1 MKFIKSL
8 ICNYLCINNLHKVS
22 KIGVNVFKKEQFY
35 NSYNS
40 YNSYN
45 EYDANINENND
56 LLKFCS
62 FKKTKMHYLK
72 NNIYFD
78 IYNDSMIEINEQ
90 LIIRKSKI
98 INKFDNLHYNKY
110 NDLTAEH
117 IFPQSFLKEYSK
129 AKFDMHNIYL
139 TKGTINS
146 NRSNY
151 KFIQNLTSLE
161 DNNENKKEDNNENN
175 RFVLN
180 KIKSKIQ
187 NNDKFLKKIIVKR
200 EKKYKKKQKKQ
211 NHNAINFVKIHDTQN
226 YKNNKFKLF
235 IPHAESRGAIARSL
249 AYMKYT
255 YPNLELDKVINSSTL
270 IEWNCAYPPTNI
282 ERIQNEVIKN
292 IQGNY
297 NIFILNYDLVNE
309 YFK

>member
-22 KIGVNVFKKEQFY
+22 KTGVNVFKKE
-35 NSYNS
+35 NSYN
-40 YNSYN
+40 YN
-45 EYDANINENND
+45 EYDANINENNNS
-56 LLKFCS
+56 LKFCS

-78 IYNDSMIEINEQ
+78 IYNDSMLEINKQ
-90 LIIRKSKI
+90 LIISESKI

-117 IFPQSFLKEYSK
+117 IFPQSFLREYSK

-161 DNNENKKEDNNENN
+161 DINENKKENNKLNLNN
-175 RFVLN
+175 LETKFKNNN
-180 KIKSKIQ
+180 KI
-187 NNDKFLKKIIVKR
+187 LKKIIVKR
-200 EKKYKKKQKKQ
+200 EKQYKIKKT
-211 NHNAINFVKIHDTQN
+211 NNFVKIHDTQN
-226 YKNNKFKLF
+226 YKNNKLKLF
-235 IPHAESRGAIARSL
+235 IPHKESRGAIARSL

-309 YFK
+309 YFN

>member
-22 KIGVNVFKKEQFY
+22 KIGLNVFKKEHFY
-35 NSYNS
+35 NSYN
-40 YNSYN
+40 YN
-45 EYDANINENND
+45 EYDANINENINENNN

-78 IYNDSMIEINEQ
+78 IYNDSMLEINKQ
-90 LIIRKSKI
+90 LIISESKI

-180 KIKSKIQ
+180 KIKTKFKNNNKI
-187 NNDKFLKKIIVKR
+187 LKKIIVKR
-200 EKKYKKKQKKQ
+200 EKQYKIKKA
-211 NHNAINFVKIHDTQN
+211 NNFVKIHDTQN

-309 YFK
+309 YFN

>member
-8 ICNYLCINNLHKVS
+8 IYNYLCINNLHKVS
-22 KIGVNVFKKEQFY
+22 KIGVNVFKKE
-35 NSYNS
+35 NSYTY
-40 YNSYN
+40 YNYN
-45 EYDANINENND
+45 EYDANINENNN

-161 DNNENKKEDNNENN
+161 DIDENKKQNNKLNLNN
-175 RFVLN
+175 LKTKFKNNN
-180 KIKSKIQ
+180 KI
-187 NNDKFLKKIIVKR
+187 LKKIIVKR
-200 EKKYKKKQKKQ
+200 EKQYKIKKA
-211 NHNAINFVKIHDTQN
+211 NNFVKIHNTQN
-226 YKNNKFKLF
+226 YKNNKLKLF
-235 IPHAESRGAIARSL
+235 IPHEESRGAIARSL

-255 YPNLELDKVINSSTL
+255 YPNLELDKVINSTTL

-309 YFK
+309 YFN

>member
-22 KIGVNVFKKEQFY
+22 KIGVNVFKKENYY
-35 NSYNS
+35 NSYN
-40 YNSYN
+40 YN
-45 EYDANINENND
+45 EYDANFNENNNENNN

-78 IYNDSMIEINEQ
+78 IYNDSMLEINKQ
-90 LIIRKSKI
+90 LIISESKI
-98 INKFDNLHYNKY
+98 INNFNNYDYNKY

-139 TKGTINS
+139 TKGSINS

-161 DNNENKKEDNNENN
+161 DIDENKKESKKQNNKVI
-175 RFVLN
+175 FN
-180 KIKSKIQ
+180 KIKTKFKNNNKI
-187 NNDKFLKKIIVKR
+187 LKKIIVKR
-200 EKKYKKKQKKQ
+200 EKQYKIKKT
-211 NHNAINFVKIHDTQN
+211 NNFVKIQDTPN
-226 YKNNKFKLF
+226 YKNNKLKLF
-235 IPHAESRGAIARSL
+235 IPHEESRGAIARSL

-297 NIFILNYDLVNE
+297 NIFILNHDLVNE
-309 YFK
+309 YFC

>member
-22 KIGVNVFKKEQFY
+22 KIGVNVFKKEHF
-35 NSYNS
+35 YNS

-45 EYDANINENND
+45 EYDANINENNN

-62 FKKTKMHYLK
+62 FKKTKIHYLK

-78 IYNDSMIEINEQ
+78 IYNDSLNSINKQ
-90 LIIRKSKI
+90 LIISKSKI

-161 DNNENKKEDNNENN
+161 DIDENKKENKKQNNKLN
-175 RFVLN
+175 LN

-187 NNDKFLKKIIVKR
+187 NNDKFLKKNIVKR
-200 EKKYKKKQKKQ
+200 EKQYKIKKA
-211 NHNAINFVKIHDTQN
+211 NNFVKIHDTQN

-235 IPHAESRGAIARSL
+235 IPHTEARGAIARSL

-309 YFK
+309 YFN

>member
-8 ICNYLCINNLHKVS
+8 ICNYLCINNLHKLS
-22 KIGVNVFKKEQFY
+22 KTGVDAFKK
-35 NSYNS
+35 N
-40 YNSYN
+40 
-45 EYDANINENND
+45 NINPENNYPK
-56 LLKFCS
+56 KFCN
-62 FKKTKMHYLK
+62 FKKTKIHYLE
-72 NNIYFD
+72 NNIYYD
-78 IYNDSMIEINEQ
+78 IYKDS
-90 LIIRKSKI
+90 LIT
-98 INKFDNLHYNKY
+98 INKQIENNEVQFDNLDYNKY

-117 IFPQSFLKEYSK
+117 IFPQSFLREYSF

-161 DNNENKKEDNNENN
+161 DIDENKKESKKENN
-175 RFVLN
+175 KLN
-180 KIKSKIQ
+180 LNNLKTKFKNNKKI
-187 NNDKFLKKIIVKR
+187 LKKIIVKR
-200 EKKYKKKQKKQ
+200 EKQYKIKKT
-211 NHNAINFVKIHDTQN
+211 NNFVKIHDTQN
-226 YKNNKFKLF
+226 YKNNKLKLF
-235 IPHAESRGAIARSL
+235 IPHKESRGAIARSL

-309 YFK
+309 YFN

>member
-22 KIGVNVFKKEQFY
+22 KNGVNIFKKENYY
-35 NSYNS
+35 NYYN
-40 YNSYN
+40 YN
-45 EYDANINENND
+45 EYDTNINKNNN

-78 IYNDSMIEINEQ
+78 IYNDSMIEINKQ
-90 LIIRKSKI
+90 LIISESKI
-98 INKFDNLHYNKY
+98 INNFDNLDYNKY

-117 IFPQSFLKEYSK
+117 IFPQSFLREYSK

-139 TKGTINS
+139 TKNTTNS

-151 KFIQNLTSLE
+151 KYIE
-161 DNNENKKEDNNENN
+161 ENTLDLNIFKKDKEKHK
-175 RFVLN
+175 VILN
-180 KIKSKIQ
+180 KIKSKFK
-187 NNDKFLKKIIVKR
+187 NNNKILKKIIVKR
-200 EKKYKKKQKKQ
+200 EKQYKNK
-211 NHNAINFVKIHDTQN
+211 INKIKFNKIHNTQN
-226 YKNNKFKLF
+226 YKNNKLKLF
-235 IPHAESRGAIARSL
+235 IPYEESRGAIARSL

-297 NIFILNYDLVNE
+297 NIFILNHDLVNE
-309 YFK
+309 YFN

>member
-8 ICNYLCINNLHKVS
+8 IYNYLCINNLHKVS
-22 KIGVNVFKKEQFY
+22 KIGVNVFKKE
-35 NSYNS
+35 NSYTY
-40 YNSYN
+40 YNYN
-45 EYDANINENND
+45 EYDANINENNN

-78 IYNDSMIEINEQ
+78 IYNDSILEINKQ
-90 LIIRKSKI
+90 LIISKSKI

-161 DNNENKKEDNNENN
+161 DIDENKKQNNKLNLNN
-175 RFVLN
+175 LKTKFKNNN
-180 KIKSKIQ
+180 KI
-187 NNDKFLKKIIVKR
+187 LKKIIVKR
-200 EKKYKKKQKKQ
+200 EKQYKIKKA
-211 NHNAINFVKIHDTQN
+211 NNFVKIHNTQN
-226 YKNNKFKLF
+226 YKNNKLKLF
-235 IPHAESRGAIARSL
+235 IPHEESRGAIARSL

-255 YPNLELDKVINSSTL
+255 YPNLELDKVINSTTL

-309 YFK
+309 YFN

>member
-22 KIGVNVFKKEQFY
+22 KTGVNIFKKENFQNCNN
-35 NSYNS
+35 NSFNY
-40 YNSYN
+40 
-45 EYDANINENND
+45 
-56 LLKFCS
+56 FS
-62 FKKTKMHYLK
+62 FKKTKIHYFK

-78 IYNDSMIEINEQ
+78 IYNDSLNSISNQ
-90 LIIRKSKI
+90 IIIDDFNI
-98 INKFDNLHYNKY
+98 INNFNNYNYNKY

-117 IFPQSFLKEYSK
+117 IFPQSFLREYSF

-139 TKGTINS
+139 TKSSINS

-151 KFIQNLTSLE
+151 KYIE
-161 DNNENKKEDNNENN
+161 DNMLNLNSAENKQKQNNKLI
-175 RFVLN
+175 FN
-180 KIKSKIQ
+180 KIKTKFKNNNKI
-187 NNDKFLKKIIVKR
+187 LKKIIVKR
-200 EKKYKKKQKKQ
+200 EKQYKIKKT
-211 NHNAINFVKIHDTQN
+211 NNFVKIHNTQN
-226 YKNNKFKLF
+226 YKNNKLKLF
-235 IPHAESRGAIARSL
+235 IPHKESRGAIARSL

-282 ERIQNEVIKN
+282 ERMQNEVIKN

-297 NIFILNYDLVNE
+297 NIFILNHDLVNE
-309 YFK
+309 YFVKGTFL

>member
-8 ICNYLCINNLHKVS
+8 IYNYLCINNLHKVS
-22 KIGVNVFKKEQFY
+22 KIGVNVFKKE
-35 NSYNS
+35 NSYTY
-40 YNSYN
+40 YNYN
-45 EYDANINENND
+45 EYDANINENNN

-78 IYNDSMIEINEQ
+78 IYNDSLNSINKQ
-90 LIIRKSKI
+90 LIISKSKI

-161 DNNENKKEDNNENN
+161 DIDENKKQNNKLNLNN
-175 RFVLN
+175 LKTKFKNNN
-180 KIKSKIQ
+180 KI
-187 NNDKFLKKIIVKR
+187 LKKIIVKR
-200 EKKYKKKQKKQ
+200 EKQYKIKKA
-211 NHNAINFVKIHDTQN
+211 NNFVKIHNTQN
-226 YKNNKFKLF
+226 YKNNKLKLF
-235 IPHAESRGAIARSL
+235 IPHEESRGAIARSL

-255 YPNLELDKVINSSTL
+255 YPNLELDKVINSTTL

-309 YFK
+309 YFN

>member
-8 ICNYLCINNLHKVS
+8 IYNYLCINNLHKVS
-22 KIGVNVFKKEQFY
+22 KIGVNVFKKE
-35 NSYNS
+35 NSYTY
-40 YNSYN
+40 YNYN
-45 EYDANINENND
+45 EYDANINENNN

-78 IYNDSMIEINEQ
+78 IYNDSMLEINKQ
-90 LIIRKSKI
+90 LIISKSKI

-161 DNNENKKEDNNENN
+161 DIDENKKQNNKLNLNN
-175 RFVLN
+175 LKTKFKNNN
-180 KIKSKIQ
+180 KI
-187 NNDKFLKKIIVKR
+187 LKKIIVKR
-200 EKKYKKKQKKQ
+200 EKQYKIKKA
-211 NHNAINFVKIHDTQN
+211 NNFVKIHNTQN
-226 YKNNKFKLF
+226 YKNNKLKLF
-235 IPHAESRGAIARSL
+235 IPHEESRGAIARSL

-255 YPNLELDKVINSSTL
+255 YPNLELDKVINSTTL

-309 YFK
+309 YFN

>member
-22 KIGVNVFKKEQFY
+22 KIGVNVFKKENYY

-40 YNSYN
+40 YNYN
-45 EYDANINENND
+45 EYDANINENNN

-78 IYNDSMIEINEQ
+78 IYNDSMLEINKQ
-90 LIIRKSKI
+90 LIISESKI

-161 DNNENKKEDNNENN
+161 DIDENKKQNNKLNLNN
-175 RFVLN
+175 LKTKFKNNN
-180 KIKSKIQ
+180 KI
-187 NNDKFLKKIIVKR
+187 LKKIIVKR
-200 EKKYKKKQKKQ
+200 EKQYKIKKT
-211 NHNAINFVKIHDTQN
+211 NNFVKIHDTQN
-226 YKNNKFKLF
+226 YKNNKLKLF
-235 IPHAESRGAIARSL
+235 IPHKESRGAIARSL
-249 AYMKYT
+249 AYMKYN

-309 YFK
+309 YFN

>member
-22 KIGVNVFKKEQFY
+22 KIGVNVFKKEHFY
-35 NSYNS
+35 NSYN
-40 YNSYN
+40 YN

-62 FKKTKMHYLK
+62 FKKTKIHYLK

-78 IYNDSMIEINEQ
+78 IYNDSLNSINKQ
-90 LIIRKSKI
+90 LIISKSKI

-139 TKGTINS
+139 TKGTINI

-161 DNNENKKEDNNENN
+161 DIDENKKENKKQNNKLNLNN
-175 RFVLN
+175 LKTKFKNNN
-180 KIKSKIQ
+180 KI
-187 NNDKFLKKIIVKR
+187 LKKIIVKR
-200 EKKYKKKQKKQ
+200 EKQYKIKKA
-211 NHNAINFVKIHDTQN
+211 NNFVKIHDTQN

-309 YFK
+309 YFN

>member
-22 KIGVNVFKKEQFY
+22 KIGVNVFKKENYY
-35 NSYNS
+35 NSYN
-40 YNSYN
+40 YN
-45 EYDANINENND
+45 EYDANINENNN

-78 IYNDSMIEINEQ
+78 IYNDSMLEINKQ
-90 LIIRKSKI
+90 LIISESKI

-161 DNNENKKEDNNENN
+161 DIDENKKESKKENN
-175 RFVLN
+175 KLN
-180 KIKSKIQ
+180 LNNLKTKFKNNKKI
-187 NNDKFLKKIIVKR
+187 LKKIIVKR
-200 EKKYKKKQKKQ
+200 EKQYKIKKT
-211 NHNAINFVKIHDTQN
+211 NNFVKIHDTQN
-226 YKNNKFKLF
+226 YKNNKLKLF
-235 IPHAESRGAIARSL
+235 IPHKESRGAIARSL

-309 YFK
+309 YFN

>member
-22 KIGVNVFKKEQFY
+22 KIGVNVFKKENYY
-35 NSYNS
+35 NSYN
-40 YNSYN
+40 YYN
-45 EYDANINENND
+45 EYNANINENNN

-78 IYNDSMIEINEQ
+78 IYNDSMLEINKQ
-90 LIIRKSKI
+90 LIISKSKI

-161 DNNENKKEDNNENN
+161 DIDESKKENNKLNLNN
-175 RFVLN
+175 LKTKFKNNN
-180 KIKSKIQ
+180 KI
-187 NNDKFLKKIIVKR
+187 LKKIIVKR
-200 EKKYKKKQKKQ
+200 EKQYKIKKA
-211 NHNAINFVKIHDTQN
+211 NNFVKIHNTQN
-226 YKNNKFKLF
+226 YKNNKLKLF
-235 IPHAESRGAIARSL
+235 IPHEESRGAIARSL

-309 YFK
+309 YFN

>member
-22 KIGVNVFKKEQFY
+22 KTGVNVFKKENYY
-35 NSYNS
+35 NSYN
-40 YNSYN
+40 YN
-45 EYDANINENND
+45 EYDANINENNN

-78 IYNDSMIEINEQ
+78 IYNDSMLEINKQ
-90 LIIRKSKI
+90 LIISESKI

-161 DNNENKKEDNNENN
+161 DIDENKKKSKKENN
-175 RFVLN
+175 KLNLNNLKTKFKNNN
-180 KIKSKIQ
+180 KI
-187 NNDKFLKKIIVKR
+187 LKKIIVKR
-200 EKKYKKKQKKQ
+200 EKQYKIKKT
-211 NHNAINFVKIHDTQN
+211 NNFVKIHNTQN
-226 YKNNKFKLF
+226 YKNNKLKLF
-235 IPHAESRGAIARSL
+235 IPHKESRGAIARSL

-270 IEWNCAYPPTNI
+270 IDWNCAYPPTNI

-309 YFK
+309 YFN

>member
-22 KIGVNVFKKEQFY
+22 KIGVNVFKKENYY
-35 NSYNS
+35 NSYN
-40 YNSYN
+40 YN
-45 EYDANINENND
+45 EYDANINENNN

-78 IYNDSMIEINEQ
+78 IYNDSMLEINKQ
-90 LIIRKSKI
+90 LIISESKI

-117 IFPQSFLKEYSK
+117 IFPQSFLREYSK

-139 TKGTINS
+139 TKSTINS

-161 DNNENKKEDNNENN
+161 DIDENKKESKKENN
-175 RFVLN
+175 KLNLNNLKTKFKNNN
-180 KIKSKIQ
+180 KI
-187 NNDKFLKKIIVKR
+187 LKKIIVKR
-200 EKKYKKKQKKQ
+200 EKQCKIKKT
-211 NHNAINFVKIHDTQN
+211 NNFVKIHDTQN
-226 YKNNKFKLF
+226 YKNNKLKLF
-235 IPHAESRGAIARSL
+235 IPHEESRGAIARSL

-270 IEWNCAYPPTNI
+270 IEWNCAYPPTII

-309 YFK
+309 YFVKETQVSL

>member
-22 KIGVNVFKKEQFY
+22 KTGLNVFKKEHFY
-35 NSYNS
+35 NSYN
-40 YNSYN
+40 YYN
-45 EYDANINENND
+45 EYDANINENNN

-78 IYNDSMIEINEQ
+78 IYNDSILEINKQ
-90 LIIRKSKI
+90 LIISESKI

-161 DNNENKKEDNNENN
+161 DIDENKKENN

-187 NNDKFLKKIIVKR
+187 NNNKILKKIIVKR
-200 EKKYKKKQKKQ
+200 EKQDKIKKT
-211 NHNAINFVKIHDTQN
+211 NNFVKIHDTQN
-226 YKNNKFKLF
+226 YKNNKLKLF

-270 IEWNCAYPPTNI
+270 IEWNTAYPPTNI

-309 YFK
+309 YFN

>member
-22 KIGVNVFKKEQFY
+22 KIGVNVFKKEHF
-35 NSYNS
+35 YNS

-45 EYDANINENND
+45 EYDANINENNN

-62 FKKTKMHYLK
+62 FKKTKIHYLK

-78 IYNDSMIEINEQ
+78 IYNDSLNSINKQ
-90 LIIRKSKI
+90 LIISKSKI

-161 DNNENKKEDNNENN
+161 DIDENKKENKKQNNKLN
-175 RFVLN
+175 LN

-187 NNDKFLKKIIVKR
+187 NNDKFLKKILLNERSNIKL
-200 EKKYKKKQKKQ
+200 KKLIILLKYMIHKTIKI
-211 NHNAINFVKIHDTQN
+211 IN
-226 YKNNKFKLF
+226 
-235 IPHAESRGAIARSL
+235 
-249 AYMKYT
+249 
-255 YPNLELDKVINSSTL
+255 
-270 IEWNCAYPPTNI
+270 
-282 ERIQNEVIKN
+282 
-292 IQGNY
+292 
-297 NIFILNYDLVNE
+297 LNYLFHTQKHE
-309 YFK
+309 ELLLGHWLI

>member
-22 KIGVNVFKKEQFY
+22 KIGVNVFKKENYY

-40 YNSYN
+40 YNYN
-45 EYDANINENND
+45 EYDANINENNN

-78 IYNDSMIEINEQ
+78 IYNDSMLEINKQ
-90 LIIRKSKI
+90 LIISESKI

-161 DNNENKKEDNNENN
+161 DIDENKKK
-175 RFVLN
+175 V
-180 KIKSKIQ
+180 K
-187 NNDKFLKKIIVKR
+187 KKII
-200 EKKYKKKQKKQ
+200 
-211 NHNAINFVKIHDTQN
+211 
-226 YKNNKFKLF
+226 
-235 IPHAESRGAIARSL
+235 
-249 AYMKYT
+249 
-255 YPNLELDKVINSSTL
+255 NS
-270 IEWNCAYPPTNI
+270 I
-282 ERIQNEVIKN
+282 
-292 IQGNY
+292 
-297 NIFILNYDLVNE
+297 
-309 YFK
+309 

>member
-22 KIGVNVFKKEQFY
+22 KIGVNVFKKENYY
-35 NSYNS
+35 NSYN
-40 YNSYN
+40 YN
-45 EYDANINENND
+45 EYDANINENNN

-78 IYNDSMIEINEQ
+78 IYNDSMLEINKQ
-90 LIIRKSKI
+90 LIISESKI

-129 AKFDMHNIYL
+129 AKSDMHNIYL

-161 DNNENKKEDNNENN
+161 DIDENKKQNNKLNLNN
-175 RFVLN
+175 LKTKFKNNN
-180 KIKSKIQ
+180 KI
-187 NNDKFLKKIIVKR
+187 LKKIIVKR
-200 EKKYKKKQKKQ
+200 EKQYKIKKT
-211 NHNAINFVKIHDTQN
+211 NNFVKIHDTQN
-226 YKNNKFKLF
+226 YKNNKLKLF
-235 IPHAESRGAIARSL
+235 IPHKESRGAIARSL

-270 IEWNCAYPPTNI
+270 IEWNCAYPPTYI
-282 ERIQNEVIKN
+282 ERMQNEVIKN

-309 YFK
+309 YFN

>member
-22 KIGVNVFKKEQFY
+22 KTGLNVFKKEHFY
-35 NSYNS
+35 NSYN
-40 YNSYN
+40 YYN
-45 EYDANINENND
+45 EYDANINENNN

-78 IYNDSMIEINEQ
+78 IYNDSILEINKQ
-90 LIIRKSKI
+90 LIISESKI

-117 IFPQSFLKEYSK
+117 IFPQSFLREYSK

-161 DNNENKKEDNNENN
+161 DIDENKKENNKLNLNN
-175 RFVLN
+175 LKTKFKNNN
-180 KIKSKIQ
+180 KI
-187 NNDKFLKKIIVKR
+187 LKKIIVKR
-200 EKKYKKKQKKQ
+200 EKQYKIKKA
-211 NHNAINFVKIHDTQN
+211 NNFVKIHNTQN
-226 YKNNKFKLF
+226 YKNNKLKLF
-235 IPHAESRGAIARSL
+235 IPHKESRGAIARSL

-309 YFK
+309 YFN

>member
-22 KIGVNVFKKEQFY
+22 KTGLNVFKKEHFY
-35 NSYNS
+35 NSYN
-40 YNSYN
+40 YYN
-45 EYDANINENND
+45 EYDANINENNN

-78 IYNDSMIEINEQ
+78 IYNDSILEINKQ
-90 LIIRKSKI
+90 LIISESKI

-161 DNNENKKEDNNENN
+161 DIDENKKESKKENN
-175 RFVLN
+175 KLN
-180 KIKSKIQ
+180 LNNLKTKFKNNKKI
-187 NNDKFLKKIIVKR
+187 LKKIIVKR
-200 EKKYKKKQKKQ
+200 EKQYKIKKT
-211 NHNAINFVKIHDTQN
+211 NNFIKIHDTQN
-226 YKNNKFKLF
+226 YKNNKLKLF
-235 IPHAESRGAIARSL
+235 IPHKESRGAIARSL

-309 YFK
+309 YFN

>member
-22 KIGVNVFKKEQFY
+22 KIGVNVFKKENYY
-35 NSYNS
+35 NSYN
-40 YNSYN
+40 YYN
-45 EYDANINENND
+45 EYNANINENNN

-78 IYNDSMIEINEQ
+78 IYNDSMLEINKQ
-90 LIIRKSKI
+90 LIISKSKI

-161 DNNENKKEDNNENN
+161 DIDENKKQNNKLN
-175 RFVLN
+175 LN
-180 KIKSKIQ
+180 KIKTKFKNNNKI
-187 NNDKFLKKIIVKR
+187 LKKIIVKR
-200 EKKYKKKQKKQ
+200 EKQYKIKKA
-211 NHNAINFVKIHDTQN
+211 NNFVKIHNTQN
-226 YKNNKFKLF
+226 YKNNKLKLF
-235 IPHAESRGAIARSL
+235 IPYEESRGAIARSL

-297 NIFILNYDLVNE
+297 NIFILNYDLVNK
-309 YFK
+309 YFN

>member
-22 KIGVNVFKKEQFY
+22 KIGVNVFKKENYY
-35 NSYNS
+35 NSYN
-40 YNSYN
+40 YN
-45 EYDANINENND
+45 EYDANINENNN

-78 IYNDSMIEINEQ
+78 IYNDSMLEINKQ
-90 LIIRKSKI
+90 LIISESKI

-161 DNNENKKEDNNENN
+161 DIDENKKESKKENN
-175 RFVLN
+175 KLNLNNLKTKFKNNN
-180 KIKSKIQ
+180 KI
-187 NNDKFLKKIIVKR
+187 LKKIIVKR
-200 EKKYKKKQKKQ
+200 EKQCKIKKT
-211 NHNAINFVKIHDTQN
+211 NNFVKIHDTQN
-226 YKNNKFKLF
+226 YKNNKLKLF
-235 IPHAESRGAIARSL
+235 IPHEESRGAIARSL

-309 YFK
+309 YFN

>member
-22 KIGVNVFKKEQFY
+22 KIGVNVFKKENYY
-35 NSYNS
+35 NSYN
-40 YNSYN
+40 YN
-45 EYDANINENND
+45 EYDANINENNN

-78 IYNDSMIEINEQ
+78 IYNDSMLEINKQ
-90 LIIRKSKI
+90 LIISESKI

-117 IFPQSFLKEYSK
+117 IFPQSFLREYSK

-161 DNNENKKEDNNENN
+161 DIDENKKESKKENN
-175 RFVLN
+175 KLNLNNLKTKFKNNN
-180 KIKSKIQ
+180 KI
-187 NNDKFLKKIIVKR
+187 LKKIIVKR
-200 EKKYKKKQKKQ
+200 EKQCKIKKT
-211 NHNAINFVKIHDTQN
+211 NNFVKIHDTQN
-226 YKNNKFKLF
+226 YKNNKLKLF
-235 IPHAESRGAIARSL
+235 IPHEESRGAIARSL

-309 YFK
+309 YFN

>member
-8 ICNYLCINNLHKVS
+8 IYNYLCINNLHKVS
-22 KIGVNVFKKEQFY
+22 KIGVNVFKKENYY
-35 NSYNS
+35 NSYN
-40 YNSYN
+40 YYN
-45 EYDANINENND
+45 EYNANINENNN

-78 IYNDSMIEINEQ
+78 IYNDSMLEINKQ
-90 LIIRKSKI
+90 LIISKSKI

-161 DNNENKKEDNNENN
+161 DIDESKKENNKLNLNN
-175 RFVLN
+175 LKTKFKNNN
-180 KIKSKIQ
+180 KI
-187 NNDKFLKKIIVKR
+187 LKKIIVKR
-200 EKKYKKKQKKQ
+200 EKQYKIKKA
-211 NHNAINFVKIHDTQN
+211 NNFVKIHNTQN
-226 YKNNKFKLF
+226 YKNNKLKLF
-235 IPHAESRGAIARSL
+235 IPHEESRGAIARSL

-255 YPNLELDKVINSSTL
+255 YPNLELDKVINSTTL

-309 YFK
+309 YFN

>member
-22 KIGVNVFKKEQFY
+22 KIGVNVFKKENYY
-35 NSYNS
+35 NSYN
-40 YNSYN
+40 YN
-45 EYDANINENND
+45 EYDANINENNN

-78 IYNDSMIEINEQ
+78 IYNDSMLEINKQ
-90 LIIRKSKI
+90 LIISESKI

-161 DNNENKKEDNNENN
+161 DIDENKKDNNKLNLNN
-175 RFVLN
+175 LKTKFKNNN
-180 KIKSKIQ
+180 KI
-187 NNDKFLKKIIVKR
+187 LKKIIVKR
-200 EKKYKKKQKKQ
+200 EKQCKIKKT
-211 NHNAINFVKIHDTQN
+211 NNFVKIHDTQN
-226 YKNNKFKLF
+226 YKNNKLKLF
-235 IPHAESRGAIARSL
+235 IPYKESRGAIARSL

-282 ERIQNEVIKN
+282 ERMQNEVIKN

-297 NIFILNYDLVNE
+297 NIFILNYHLVNE
-309 YFK
+309 YFIKETLL

>member
-22 KIGVNVFKKEQFY
+22 KIGVKIFKKEQF
-35 NSYNS
+35 YNS

-45 EYDANINENND
+45 EYDANINENNN

-78 IYNDSMIEINEQ
+78 IYNDSMIEINKQ
-90 LIIRKSKI
+90 LIISESKI

-161 DNNENKKEDNNENN
+161 DNNENKKENN

-200 EKKYKKKQKKQ
+200 EKQYKKKQKQKL
-211 NHNAINFVKIHDTQN
+211 NFVKIHDTQN

-235 IPHAESRGAIARSL
+235 IPHAEARGAIARSL

-255 YPNLELDKVINSSTL
+255 YHNLELDKVINSSTL
-270 IEWNCAYPPTNI
+270 IEWNRAYPPTNI
-282 ERIQNEVIKN
+282 ERMQNEVIKN

-309 YFK
+309 YFN